1 MAEIET
7 TDNWTIPNK
16 GVTSIPVIWVPRV
29 LELLVGVRGRRV
41 QERVEARGPR
51 RLGRQLARHH
61 RLERRRA
68 LARHRLDT
76 AGQLLTHVHAPT
88 ASAGA
93 LRQRLEAA
101 APRLFCAAAAPAPH

>member
-1 MAEIET
+1 MF
-7 TDNWTIPNK
+7 
-16 GVTSIPVIWVPRV
+16 
-29 LELLVGVRGRRV
+29 ELHLGMRGRRV
-41 QERVEARGPR
+41 EQRVEARGPR
-51 RLGRQLARHH
+51 RLGRQLSRDH

-76 AGQLLTHVHAPT
+76 AGQLLPHVHAPT

-101 APRLFCAAAAPAPH
+101 APRVFRAAAAPAPH